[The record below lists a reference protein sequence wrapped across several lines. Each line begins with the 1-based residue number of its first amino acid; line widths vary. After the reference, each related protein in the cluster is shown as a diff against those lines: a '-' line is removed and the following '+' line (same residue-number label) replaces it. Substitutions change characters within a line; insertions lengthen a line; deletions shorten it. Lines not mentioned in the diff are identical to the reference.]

1 MDNNFLMG
9 ILNKSSKR
17 NNLIQQNKKEN
28 KNENNV
34 IILQIQNLQQR
45 IKNENSNVQKDNL
58 ENKVI
63 EMNQKG
69 NQIQNKK
76 DLKNMLLHIIGK
88 LEEDVNKVSNRMN
101 EYNEEKK
108 KIVEMNQKEIEKL
121 KSLIRKL
128 YKVILSIYQ
137 SFELNRN
144 ARIQLLEKLK
154 QNIQQNTN
162 FIQNVNEI
170 HQMKNQ
176 IQSVNLSKMNM
187 NESTNQSMN
196 EQMNMNQT
204 TENLTIF
211 NLINKNTVP
220 EEVETKKEEPETPP
234 STAQQKKEEKILN
247 LSKKVSRKL
256 DEIPSITNQEAKTSL
271 NQFMKNKLGTN
282 QLSTKNSSNSNSN
295 TPSQTQNTSNQIK
308 QNISFI

>member
-1 MDNNFLMG
+1 MDNHFLMG
-9 ILNKSSKR
+9 ILNKSAKR
-17 NNLIQQNKKEN
+17 NNLIQQNKQESG
-28 KNENNV
+28 NNV
-34 IILQIQNLQQR
+34 LLLQIQNLQQR
-45 IKNENSNVQKDNL
+45 IKNENSNIQQDKI
-58 ENKVI
+58 ENTI
-63 EMNQKG
+63 QEMNQKE
-69 NQIQNKK
+69 NQIKNKK

-88 LEEDVNKVSNRMN
+88 LEEDVDKVSNRMN
-101 EYNEEKK
+101 HFNEEKK
-108 KIVEMNQKEIEKL
+108 QIVEMNQKEIEKL

-154 QNIQQNTN
+154 QNIQQNTH
-162 FIQNVNEI
+162 FIQNINDI

-187 NESTNQSMN
+187 NASNNQSMNNSMNQSMNQSMN
-196 EQMNMNQT
+196 EP

-211 NLINKNTVP
+211 NLINKNTIP
-220 EEVETKKEEPETPP
+220 QEVEFKQEKPQPNT
-234 STAQQKKEEKILN
+234 SAQQKKEEKILN

-256 DEIPSITNQEAKTSL
+256 DEISSISNQEARTSL

-282 QLSTKNSSNSNSN
+282 QISKNNSSSSNIQTSN
-295 TPSQTQNTSNQIK
+295 TPSSIK

>member
-282 QLSTKNSSNSNSN
+282 QLSTKNSSNFN
-295 TPSQTQNTSNQIK
+295 TPSQTQNTSNQVK